1 MAPAGAAAQ
10 ERHGHE
16 TLVVDVDPATKVG
29 TITLDRPHR
38 LHAINADL
46 IRDLR
51 AALHQLEK
59 DERVRAVLITGSGE
73 KAFCAGAD
81 LAETTGITPAVASET
96 IRQAHRM
103 CIEIEKLSKPVVA
116 AVNGLALGGGFELAL
131 ACDLRV
137 AARRATFGLPEV
149 TLGLLPAMGGTQ
161 RLPKL
166 VGLAR
171 AKEIALLGKRF
182 DAQQALAWGLVAA
195 VLPNETFG
203 RDAKAFAAEVAGH
216 APLALKATKQLLN
229 ASSTTDINAG
239 MEMEAMAFGV
249 LVSTDD
255 VLEGVSAMFAKRKP
269 EFKGK

>member
-1 MAPAGAAAQ
+1 
-10 ERHGHE
+10 
-16 TLVVDVDPATKVG
+16 D
-29 TITLDRPHR
+29 
-38 LHAINADL
+38 
-46 IRDLR
+46 
-51 AALHQLEK
+51 ALHQLER
-59 DERVRAVLITGSGE
+59 DERVRVVLLTGAGE

-81 LAETTGITPAVASET
+81 LSETTGVTPAAATET
-96 IRQAHRM
+96 IRQAHKTCVEM
-103 CIEIEKLSKPVVA
+103 EKLGKPVVA

-137 AARRATFGLPEV
+137 AARHATFGLPEV

-182 DAQQALAWGLVAA
+182 DAQQALAWGLVSA
-195 VLPNETFG
+195 VYEGASFA
-203 RDAKAFAAEVAGH
+203 RDAHAFAAELATR

-239 MEMEAMAFGV
+239 MEMEANAFGV